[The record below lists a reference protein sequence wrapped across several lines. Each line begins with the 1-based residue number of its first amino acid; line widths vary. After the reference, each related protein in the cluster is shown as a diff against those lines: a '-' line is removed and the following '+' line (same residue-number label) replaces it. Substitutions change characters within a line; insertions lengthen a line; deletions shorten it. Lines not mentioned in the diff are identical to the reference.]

1 MHATAL
7 PLWAIALAAA
17 VFAPFVARALAT
29 AFEGRVRERTERAL
43 AHVGSKARAPRQTP
57 ERTAPR

>member
-1 MHATAL
+1 MHATAP

-43 AHVGSKARAPRQTP
+43 AHVGSNASRAR
-57 ERTAPR
+57 RT